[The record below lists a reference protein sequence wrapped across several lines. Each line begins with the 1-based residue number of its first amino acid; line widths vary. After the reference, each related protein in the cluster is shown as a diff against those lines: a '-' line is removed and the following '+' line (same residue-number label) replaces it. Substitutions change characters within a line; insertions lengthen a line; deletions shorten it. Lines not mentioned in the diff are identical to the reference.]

1 MCDVN
6 MCETLI
12 CVTHVWVHISAS
24 RYQRLVNMCDTTR
37 RYLWLLYMRRS
48 HHMNESRHTYKRVT
62 PHIVCVTRLVD
73 AYDMAHSY
81 VSWIIHMCVQV
92 WHDSLIP
99 MTWII
104 HMCHESYMN
113 HTYVC
118 ICVTSLFDIYVWHDS
133 FMCVTWLIH
142 MCDTTRSYV
151 WHHSLTPVT
160 RLAHMCDMT
169 HSCVWHDSFI
179 CVTWL
184 IHMCDMTHSYV
195 WCD

>member
-12 CVTHVWVHISAS
+12 CVTHVWVHISTS

-73 AYDMAHSY
+73 TYDMTHSY

-118 ICVTSLFDIYVWHDS
+118 ICVTSLVD
-133 FMCVTWLIH
+133 T
-142 MCDTTRSYV
+142 CDTTRSY
-151 WHHSLTPVT
+151 
-160 RLAHMCDMT
+160 
-169 HSCVWHDSFI
+169 VWHDSFI

-184 IHMCDMTHSYV
+184 IHMCDMTYSYV
-195 WCD
+195 WHDSFICVTWLIHMCLT